1 MSKTPRLTM
10 KVFHAALDYVV
21 HNCVYPYDAPETEE
35 SIAEARAWIKRKL
48 RDYNRGDDHANSENC

>member
-21 HNCVYPYDAPETEE
+21 QNCVFPYSEQETEE
-35 SIAEARAWIKRKL
+35 SIAEARAWIERKL
-48 RDYNRGDDHANSENC
+48 RDSETTIEEKI